1 MSTTTTKS
9 APTTKSTPTTKSA
22 ARPKRA
28 KTTKRAKSVSQ
39 HVIQRAEMLNWSTR
53 IGAVTPEALA
63 ERNQMSIT
71 NARKRLN
78 EAVRLGHM
86 EKHSVLVG
94 YSPLYRVTVAG
105 RRLAHK
111 HAEAG
116 GYVYPKGMPTARVT
130 IKEARHTIAC
140 AGVAAALESRYPELR
155 VIGER
160 ELHRDESKAGRRLAS
175 VEVPRARDDRRSH
188 SPDLV
193 MWEEAAPGEPVPL
206 PVAVEVELT
215 LKSVADLAV
224 NVRGWAECEYIE
236 AVLYYVETRKV
247 ENRLLDAIEQCKAE
261 EMIVVNPLSAILKP
275 QPGFP
280 LDDQ

>member
-1 MSTTTTKS
+1 MSTATAKS
-9 APTTKSTPTTKSA
+9 AP
-22 ARPKRA
+22 RPKRG
-28 KTTKRAKSVSQ
+28 KSVRQ

-53 IGAVTPEALA
+53 IGAITPEALA
-63 ERNQMSIT
+63 ERNQVSIT

-78 EAVRLGHM
+78 EAVRLGLM

-94 YSPLYRVTVAG
+94 YSPLYRVTQAG

-111 HAEAG
+111 HADAG

-140 AGVAAALESRYPELR
+140 TGVAAALESRYPELR

-160 ELHRDESKAGRRLAS
+160 ELHRDEREQGRRLAS

-193 MWEEAAPGEPVPL
+193 IWEAGAPGEPVPL

-224 NVRGWAECEYIE
+224 NCRAWAECEYVE

-261 EMIVVNPLSAILKP
+261 EVIVVNPLSEILKP